1 MKKAIGVMMMALLVF
16 LAIGCDNSPTT
27 IVTTESTGT
36 TTITTTLPPTTTT
49 TREPVVHTTELIS
62 FVNYSEEF
70 IKTEPIDDITFHYFS
85 WKNGI
90 PYVDI
95 TEFVTMLL
103 EIIDPNIQ
111 ITIEEDTVKVWYE
124 YFYTEDEKLEYGI
137 DEDSFLAYVL
147 FDFANNRIEATNV
160 EASDYFT
167 GESET
172 DYSEGIEMVSYTE
185 EEMPLLDIDILEYDF
200 MFFKLE
206 EGEEVKYTIPLS
218 LAGLFLTG
226 ANYYVVHNG
235 SVLHGLDIFQI
246 YDVTVPDSP
255 ESAAVAL
262 NQDVTEEQE
271 EESRKFLELCF
282 DHFYGLKEYK
292 GIESFSEYTETY
304 FPSDSFEKS
313 FTNFVDSLE
322 DLHTG
327 VLSYGHNNP
336 GYYHGV
342 TPQYIYNYSYE
353 YYGCECHK
361 NPSNFKLS
369 FYKDMAYLRIT
380 EFTADLKDSLAPK
393 MAEIAAA
400 NPEYVVID
408 LACNGGGFVH
418 GVLYLLNYLTN
429 EDIPFYYMNVG
440 ARSSETYEIDG
451 DMAIDAEFFFVTS
464 RVTYSAANLTVS
476 IAKEM
481 DLARTIGSKSGGG
494 ACYVKYLVLPNG
506 AIMQMSSNTN
516 ITFSDYET
524 VEAGLDSDYM
534 INFYSAGRAY
544 YEGYSD
550 DPDYPSL
557 IEFYTIVKSMDEEV
571 TG

>member
-1 MKKAIGVMMMALLVF
+1 MLVLLVF
-16 LAIGCDNSPTT
+16 LAVGCDNTPTT
-27 IVTTESTGT
+27 VVTTDPTGQ
-36 TTITTTLPPTTTT
+36 TTITTTAPPTTVS
-49 TREPVVHTTELIS
+49 RGPLVHTSEQID
-62 FVNYSEEF
+62 FVNHSEEF
-70 IKTEPIDDITFHYFS
+70 HKEVPINEITFHYYS
-85 WKNGI
+85 YKNGI

-95 TEFVTMLL
+95 TEYVTMLL
-103 EIIDPNIQ
+103 EIIDPA
-111 ITIEEDTVKVWYE
+111 IEIEIVNDTVKVWYE

-137 DEDSFLAYVL
+137 DEDSILVYVL
-147 FDFANNRIEATNV
+147 FDFVNTRIEATNV

-172 DYSEGIEMVSYTE
+172 DYSEGIDLVSYTE
-185 EEMPLLDIDILEYDF
+185 EDMPLLEINMLDYDF
-200 MFFKLE
+200 LFFKLE
-206 EGEEVKYTIPLS
+206 EGSETKYTIPLS
-218 LAGLFLTG
+218 IAGLFLTG
-226 ANYYVVHNG
+226 ANYYVIHNG
-235 SVLHGLDIFQI
+235 NTLHGVDIFQI
-246 YDVTVPDSP
+246 YDVNDSQS
-255 ESAAVAL
+255 ELNAAVAL
-262 NQDVTEEQE
+262 NPDVTAEQE

-292 GIESFSEYTETY
+292 EIESFSEYTESY
-304 FPSDSFEKS
+304 FPGESFES
-313 FTNFVDSLE
+313 AFTYFVDSLA

-327 VLSYGHNNP
+327 VLSYGHNDP
-336 GYYHGV
+336 GYYHPV
-342 TPQYIYNYSYE
+342 TPQYIYDYSYE

-380 EFTADLKDSLAPK
+380 EFTADLNDSLAPK
-393 MAEIAAA
+393 MAEIVE
-400 NPEYVVID
+400 NDPNYVVID

-429 EDIPFYYMNVG
+429 DDIPFYYTNVG
-440 ARSSETYEIDG
+440 ARSSEVYEIEG
-451 DMAIDAEFFFVTS
+451 DNAIDAEFFIVTS
-464 RVTYSAANLTVS
+464 AVTYSAANLTVS

-481 DLARTIGSKSGGG
+481 DLAQTIGSKSGGG

-516 ITFSDYET
+516 ITFSNYET
-524 VEAGLDSDYM
+524 VEAGIDSDYA

-557 IEFYTIVKSMDEEV
+557 IGFYSIIKSMVEEPAS
-571 TG
+571 